1 MRIRQAIAGVLLCTA
16 CLCQAADVI
25 RMATVVD
32 GETTLIR
39 QTTRWILKPGVRLYA
54 SDLIETGPGAT
65 LTRIEMSQG
74 LVADFGPE
82 TRIIVMPKLT
92 RQRQAELYVLGG
104 WLKIS
109 RPQGK
114 EALAFVVR
122 TESVELSNILGSA
135 VLQVNGKNT
144 QVFAESGTTT
154 VSERRQGQTVAPAL
168 LKAGSFFARTGQ
180 EKALILPRPPAAF
193 TQKVPRSFLD
203 PVPLLSSVFSTRP
216 EPALKLMGD
225 LTYAQAMPWLG
236 AEPAVGHFLV
246 SQWKS
251 DLNKELR
258 AGLEA
263 NIKRHPEWRQVL
275 FHEQIRP
282 ALATSSPKVW

>member
-168 LKAGSFFARTGQ
+168 LKAGRFFCAHWSGKGAHTPAAACRVHSEGSKVISGPRAFAELCFQHAART
-180 EKALILPRPPAAF
+180 
-193 TQKVPRSFLD
+193 RSQ
-203 PVPLLSSVFSTRP
+203 TH
-216 EPALKLMGD
+216 G
-225 LTYAQAMPWLG
+225 
-236 AEPAVGHFLV
+236 
-246 SQWKS
+246 
-251 DLNKELR
+251 
-258 AGLEA
+258 
-263 NIKRHPEWRQVL
+263 
-275 FHEQIRP
+275 
-282 ALATSSPKVW
+282 